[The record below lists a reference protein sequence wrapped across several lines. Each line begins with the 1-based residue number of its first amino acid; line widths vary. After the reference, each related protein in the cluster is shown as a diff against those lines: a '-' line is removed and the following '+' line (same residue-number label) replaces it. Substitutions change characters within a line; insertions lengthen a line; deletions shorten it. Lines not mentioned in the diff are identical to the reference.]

1 MDRPCVALL
10 LAGGEGTRMPLR
22 EPKQYVEVAGRPV
35 LTYTVEAFARHL
47 AVDAVYVVCAAGWE
61 ERAARLGT
69 AAGGGKFRGTFRG
82 GPTAF
87 DSLRNGVDGLCE
99 AGWGGET
106 LVLVHDGVRPLV
118 SRAVISSCVETC
130 AACGS
135 AVAALR
141 GHEALVE
148 STDGRQAWNFRG
160 RENLYRAQT
169 PQAFPL
175 LTLREAFAEAR
186 RRGLPPSQSLVTLM
200 AELGRWPLAL
210 SRGEAANFK
219 ITLPEDL
226 ALFRALVEG
235 GFAADD

>member
-22 EPKQYVEVAGRPV
+22 QPKQYVEVAGRPV
-35 LTYTVEAFARHL
+35 LAYTVEAFARHPE
-47 AVDAVYVVCAAGWE
+47 VDAVYVVCAAGWE
-61 ERAARLGT
+61 EHAARLGA
-69 AAGGGKFRGTFRG
+69 AAGREKFRGTFCG
-82 GPTAF
+82 GPAAF
-87 DSLRNGVDGLCE
+87 DSLRNGIDGLCRN
-99 AGWGGET
+99 GWPEQT
-106 LVLVHDGVRPLV
+106 VVLVHDGVRPLV

-135 AVAALR
+135 AVAALC
-141 GHEALVE
+141 GHEALME
-148 STDGRQAWNFRG
+148 STDGRQAWSWRG
-160 RENLYRAQT
+160 RESLYRAQT

-175 LTLREAFAEAR
+175 HTLREAFSEAR
-186 RRGLPPSQSLVTLM
+186 RRGLPASQSLVTLM